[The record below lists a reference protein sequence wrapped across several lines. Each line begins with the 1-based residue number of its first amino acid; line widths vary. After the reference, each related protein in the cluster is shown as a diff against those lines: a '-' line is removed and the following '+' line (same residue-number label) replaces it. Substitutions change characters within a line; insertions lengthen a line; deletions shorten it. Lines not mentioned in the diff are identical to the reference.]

1 MLNFSLLL
9 DYEDIGSNE
18 VLTDDS
24 SHVQDPREAKDLTKD
39 RLARIY
45 KRLRALQRQ
54 KKRKGRRRRL
64 REQRRLAEQKLKP
77 EVTFQALAGLDQP
90 LPSLTREARN
100 SPFTRTLALGFPR

>member
-1 MLNFSLLL
+1 M
-9 DYEDIGSNE
+9 
-18 VLTDDS
+18 VTDGS
-24 SHVQDPREAKDLTKD
+24 SHMQDLREAKDLIKD
-39 RLARIY
+39 RLAQIY

-90 LPSLTREARN
+90 LPSLAREVRN
-100 SPFTRTLALGFPR
+100 SPFTRSLALGFPR